1 MSLPPVLL
9 VVARRLLS
17 ALPTLA
23 GVLVITFLITRALPG
38 DPAAFFAGPAATKEA
53 VEQIRAQ
60 LGLDRGLLVQFGVYV
75 RDLARGDFGQAL
87 TTGQPV
93 LTELIQRLPASL
105 ELTGCGLALA
115 LLVGLPLGIVAA
127 IRPGS
132 WLDQLCRLVATLG
145 VSLPSFF
152 LGLLLIY
159 VFYFRLGW
167 APAPLGRLDAFAF
180 APDKVTGF
188 LLVDTLL
195 ARDFVTFR
203 AAAAQL
209 VLPSITL
216 GLFALAPL
224 ARMTRA
230 AMLEALASDYVKAAR
245 AAGLSASRILFVY
258 AFRNALLPV
267 VTTLGMVFS
276 YLLGINVLVEKV
288 FAWPGIGSFSF
299 EALLAGDYSSV
310 QGFILTMG
318 LLFVLL
324 NLSVD
329 LLYGFIDPRVK
340 RTA

>member
-1 MSLPPVLL
+1 MSFVR
-9 VVARRLLS
+9 VTFFRLLG
-17 ALPTLA
+17 AVPTLF

-53 VEQIRAQ
+53 VEQIRAK
-60 LGLDRGLLVQFGVYV
+60 LGLDRSLPVQFGVYL
-75 RDLARGDFGQAL
+75 RDLAHGDLGASL
-87 TTGQPV
+87 STGQPV
-93 LTELIQRLPASL
+93 LTELQQRLPASL

-115 LLVGLPLGIVAA
+115 AIVGLPLGVLAA
-127 IRPGS
+127 TRPGS
-132 WLDQLCRLVATLG
+132 WIDQLCRLFVTLG

-167 APAPLGRLDAFAF
+167 APAPLGRLDVFAS
-180 APDKVTGF
+180 APEKITGF
-188 LLVDTLL
+188 YLVDTLL
-195 ARDFVTFR
+195 RGDLATFR
-203 AAAAQL
+203 SAAAQL
-209 VLPSITL
+209 VLPTVTL

-245 AAGLSASRILFVY
+245 AAGLSASRILIAY
-258 AFRNALLPV
+258 ALRNALLPV

-299 EALLAGDYSSV
+299 EALLAGDYAAV

-324 NLSVD
+324 NLAVD
-329 LLYGFIDPRVK
+329 LLYGVIDPRVK
-340 RTA
+340 RGAA

>member
-1 MSLPPVLL
+1 VYATLQVI
-9 VVARRLLS
+9 ARRLV
-17 ALPTLA
+17 AAAPTVA

-38 DPAAFFAGPAATKEA
+38 DPAAFFAGPAATAEA
-53 VEQIRAQ
+53 VEQVRAR
-60 LGLDRGLLVQFGVYV
+60 LGLDRSLLVQFGVYL
-75 RDLARGDFGQAL
+75 RDLVRGDLGPAL
-87 TTGQPV
+87 TTGRPV
-93 LTELIQRLPASL
+93 LTELVERLPASL
-105 ELTGCGLALA
+105 ELTACGLLLA
-115 LLVGLPLGIVAA
+115 VGCGLPLGVLAA
-127 IRPGS
+127 TRPGS
-132 WLDQLCRLVATLG
+132 WTDQFCRIVATLG

-152 LGLLLIY
+152 LGLLLVY

-167 APAPLGRLDAFAF
+167 APPPLGRLDAFGTEPARI
-180 APDKVTGF
+180 TGF
-188 LLVDTLL
+188 FLVDSLL
-195 ARDFVTFR
+195 QGDFFTFR

-230 AMLEALASDYVKAAR
+230 SMLEALGSEYVRAAR
-245 AAGLSASRILFVY
+245 AAGLSGTRVLLCY
-258 AFRNALLPV
+258 ALRNALLPV

-299 EALLAGDYSSV
+299 EALLAGDYNSV

-324 NLSVD
+324 NLGVD
-329 LLYGFIDPRVK
+329 LLYGVIDPRVK
-340 RTA
+340 RHAA

>member
-1 MSLPPVLL
+1 VYATLQVI
-9 VVARRLLS
+9 ARRLV
-17 ALPTLA
+17 AAAPTLA

-38 DPAAFFAGPAATKEA
+38 DPAAFFAGPAATAEA
-53 VEQIRAQ
+53 VEQVRAR
-60 LGLDRGLLVQFGVYV
+60 LGLDRSLLVQFGVYL
-75 RDLARGDFGQAL
+75 RDLVRGDLGPAL
-87 TTGQPV
+87 TTGRPV
-93 LTELIQRLPASL
+93 LTELVERLPASL
-105 ELTGCGLALA
+105 ELTACGLLLA
-115 LLVGLPLGIVAA
+115 VGCGLPLGVLAA
-127 IRPGS
+127 TRPGS
-132 WLDQLCRLVATLG
+132 WTDQFCRIVATLG

-152 LGLLLIY
+152 LGLLLVY

-167 APAPLGRLDAFAF
+167 APPPLGRLDAFGTEPARI
-180 APDKVTGF
+180 TGF
-188 LLVDTLL
+188 FLVDSLL
-195 ARDFVTFR
+195 QGDFFTFR

-230 AMLEALASDYVKAAR
+230 SMLEALGSEYVRAAR
-245 AAGLSASRILFVY
+245 AAGLSGTRVLLGY
-258 AFRNALLPV
+258 ALRNALLPV

-299 EALLAGDYSSV
+299 EALLAGDYNSV

-324 NLSVD
+324 NLGVD
-329 LLYGFIDPRVK
+329 LLYGVIDPRVK
-340 RTA
+340 RHAA